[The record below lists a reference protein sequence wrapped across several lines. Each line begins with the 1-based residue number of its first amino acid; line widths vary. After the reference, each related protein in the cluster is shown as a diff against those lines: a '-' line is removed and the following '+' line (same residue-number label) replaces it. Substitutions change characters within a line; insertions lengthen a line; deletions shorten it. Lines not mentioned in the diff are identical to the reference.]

1 MYAGDVNYDIAAH
14 ISPATSLV
22 VLTDAQGNQ
31 AVVTSS
37 GQKFGNIMFY
47 DISAVLMSGVSA
59 QKHVLLGRLLLGRLL
74 CENRIHMRGRV
85 ALPPQLTCTNKLA
98 HMHIL
103 LFGSMGLLLALK
115 IL

>member
-47 DISAVLMSGVSA
+47 DISAVLMSGVCA
-59 QKHVLLGRLLLGRLL
+59 QKA
-74 CENRIHMRGRV
+74 CV
-85 ALPPQLTCTNKLA
+85 ALEIA
-98 HMHIL
+98 A
-103 LFGSMGLLLALK
+103 GK
-115 IL
+115 IAV